1 LSGSAKKVGSVA
13 RFGPRYGV
21 RIRSRILEI
30 EKDAAKEIAC
40 PRCGAY
46 SVGRVSTSIYA
57 CRHCGHKYAGR
68 AYVGQFRK
76 TVVSHELEAAAA
88 AEKEDGK

>member
-30 EKDAAKEIAC
+30 EKEAAKDIAC
-40 PRCGAY
+40 PRCGLR
-46 SVGRVSTSIYA
+46 SVSRVSTSIYA

-68 AYVGQFRK
+68 AYVGQFRE
-76 TVVSHELEAAAA
+76 TVISHEVEAAAE
-88 AEKEDGK
+88 EKEEK